1 MIFLTR
7 YKISF
12 HITIIKLSVFEL
24 YDCKYKK
31 KYSRRN
37 LIIEIII
44 ALFMKYIDVL
54 SLV

>member
-37 LIIEIII
+37 LIIQIII

-54 SLV
+54 SLD